1 MSDDG
6 GVVFGLARIWEGR
19 DEATIKAEL
28 RKGGA
33 RRIKSVTEDG
43 DDGGLTEMME
53 PGDALMV
60 LSIKDL
66 GRTPQ
71 AIVDCLTELK
81 VKNADFVAINDG
93 IDTRK
98 DKGKQALM
106 AVSAFWN
113 ACLDRSM
120 PRESDRKPKPPSE
133 RRPGVFG
140 RPPSKPPEFIAA
152 IVRRLEA
159 GESPAKIHEETKI
172 PTGTMHGWRKQAAR
186 AKAKAMAASQPK
198 VASGVTET

>member
-1 MSDDG
+1 MSGDG
-6 GVVFGLARIWEGR
+6 GVVFGLARIWEGQ
-19 DEATIKAEL
+19 DEATVRAEL

-33 RRIKSVTEDG
+33 RKIKSVNGD

-53 PGDALMV
+53 PGDTLMV
-60 LSIKDL
+60 LSIRDL
-66 GRTPQ
+66 GRTPKSI
-71 AIVDCLTELK
+71 ADCLAELK
-81 VKNADFVAINDG
+81 EKNADFVAINDG

-98 DKGKQALM
+98 DKDKQALA

-113 ACLDRSM
+113 ACLGLSM
-120 PRESDRKPKPPSE
+120 PRGSDRKTKPPSQ

-172 PTGTMHGWRKQAAR
+172 PTGTMHGWRKQAA
-186 AKAKAMAASQPK
+186 AKALAASQPK